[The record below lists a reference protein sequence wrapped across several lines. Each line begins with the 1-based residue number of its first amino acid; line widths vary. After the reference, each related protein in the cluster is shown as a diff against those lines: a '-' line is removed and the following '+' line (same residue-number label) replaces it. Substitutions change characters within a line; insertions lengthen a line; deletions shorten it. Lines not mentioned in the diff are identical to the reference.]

1 MSTTLRV
8 ILIIGS
14 FISFFLCVKKIKQS
28 KLKVENSVTWMVGS
42 IILILM
48 SIFSN
53 VVSWLSTK
61 LGFVAPVNFVFLV
74 IIAFLLIQLFI
85 DNLHITE
92 LNEKIK
98 DLNHY
103 IALKEHKKE
112 SIENLKR
119 NNENGGNKNEQTT

>member
-14 FISFFLCVKKIKQS
+14 FMSFLLCVMKIKQS

-48 SIFSN
+48 SIFSDI
-53 VVSWLSTK
+53 VGWLSGV
-61 LGFVAPVNFVFLV
+61 LGFVSPVNFVFL
-74 IIAFLLIQLFI
+74 IMITFLLMQTFI
-85 DNLHITE
+85 DNIHITA

-98 DLNHY
+98 DLDHY
-103 IALKEHKKE
+103 IALKERE
-112 SIENLKR
+112 E
-119 NNENGGNKNEQTT
+119 KNEK